1 MVLDCLADCLS
12 FPCFFGDAQDVA
24 LWGRPICVYAGWL
37 AAAGATDGAR
47 PVDAAA
53 LPRMLRCHLVLLVV
67 VTIALLFD
75 HLVEGVVDAPAFALS
90 AAQLLAAAGAL
101 AALNAPHNRVAPP
114 PALRRRRAAL
124 LSAFLWASNAC
135 LILDVVFSALCVVG
149 GHEEP
154 VVSLDLAAKVAL
166 LLFVTSLPFFA
177 LDRELAASRSELTFV
192 WKIWTIEAVDFCT
205 ILYGAI
211 DYAAAER
218 RRNAVLGVA
227 PPPGLFDP
235 WGGLWAAPW
244 RAWSPALRV
253 YVAAFV
259 ANAVLFG
266 GLASGLLARALTACE
281 DEHVVGRA
289 GYMFVA
295 TYVFALD
302 AVTDLPVWFAS
313 LVTRAYVHNLYLTF
327 NVVIN
332 LLALVRGIY
341 ICLVACLLPLG
352 PPPRLL
358 GPDADPAL
366 YGATR
371 VASTESLSRLERATS
386 SSLSEL
392 EADRPPPPPLV

>member
-12 FPCFFGDAQDVA
+12 FPCFFSDAQDVA

-177 LDRELAASRSELTFV
+177 LDRELSASASELTFV

-205 ILYGAI
+205 ILYGTI
-211 DYAAAER
+211 DYAQSER
-218 RRNAVLGVA
+218 RQNAVLGCA
-227 PPPGLFDP
+227 D
-235 WGGLWAAPW
+235 
-244 RAWSPALRV
+244 
-253 YVAAFV
+253 
-259 ANAVLFG
+259 
-266 GLASGLLARALTACE
+266 
-281 DEHVVGRA
+281 
-289 GYMFVA
+289 
-295 TYVFALD
+295 
-302 AVTDLPVWFAS
+302 
-313 LVTRAYVHNLYLTF
+313 
-327 NVVIN
+327 
-332 LLALVRGIY
+332 IY
-341 ICLVACLLPLG
+341 H
-352 PPPRLL
+352 
-358 GPDADPAL
+358 
-366 YGATR
+366 
-371 VASTESLSRLERATS
+371 
-386 SSLSEL
+386 
-392 EADRPPPPPLV
+392 